1 MKKYVILT
9 PSIRDIGGAQMY
21 VRNKIVYLQNRGWIV
36 DLISAQKGIVYIS
49 ELKKYDLIIPELNF
63 NCYYYS
69 KKKQEKVVSIIVK
82 RILDNNYDEIV
93 IESTCIS
100 ESTWAEVVAERCKA
114 RHFTFLLQEDNK
126 LTSYMDKEF
135 VKFKFARKELASI
148 NVQSLYNMFASFYP
162 ISMEESSKY
171 YLPAWCN
178 NVEEDIDSE
187 WIYKIKERKYD
198 FLVGCLSRLD
208 KPFIM
213 PSLKS
218 FINYVNKYPDKR
230 FLFVMLGG
238 APHGSGIEKNIR
250 LIFQPIKNAELI
262 ITGYIFPVSTRLLEM
277 FDVFFTSAGSSRV
290 CMRSGVPTITIDGND
305 FMPIGVL
312 GRTTNNL
319 LFRDKEKEIPLDFSY
334 IMDKVLVDKTFL
346 KLSTSYNFQQLDFS
360 SHDVFLKNMIKPK
373 LYFSYKKPFLEV
385 SEKKLS
391 TMLRLIGAKNYI
403 SLSILKK
410 HILSFL

>member
-1 MKKYVILT
+1 MKKYVIIT

-21 VRNKIVYLQNRGWIV
+21 VRNKIIYLQNRGWVV

-63 NCYYYS
+63 NYYYYS
-69 KKKQEKVVSIIVK
+69 KKKQEKVVSKIVK
-82 RILDNNYDEIV
+82 RILDNNYDEMV

-100 ESTWAEVVAERCKA
+100 ESTWAEVVAERCNA
-114 RHFTFLLQEDNK
+114 RHFTFLLQEDNN
-126 LTSYMDKEF
+126 LTSNMDKEF
-135 VKFKFARKELASI
+135 VKFKFTRKELASI

-218 FINYVNKYPDKR
+218 FINYANKYPNKR
-230 FLFVMLGG
+230 FLLVMLGG
-238 APHGSGIEKNIR
+238 APNGSGIEKNIR
-250 LIFQPIKNAELI
+250 LIFKPIKNVELI

-277 FDVFFTSAGSSRV
+277 FDAFFTSAGSSRV

-319 LFRDKEKEIPLDFSY
+319 LFRDKGKEILLDFSY

-346 KLSTSYNFQQLDFS
+346 KLKASYNFQQLDFS
-360 SHDVFLKNMIKPK
+360 SHDVFRKKND
-373 LYFSYKKPFLEV
+373 
-385 SEKKLS
+385 
-391 TMLRLIGAKNYI
+391 
-403 SLSILKK
+403 
-410 HILSFL
+410 